1 MLAAQLA
8 LAGGHVLT
16 ELSDGSF
23 MVSRWV
29 HTRHCSDLRAVA
41 QFAKQLGVK
50 P

>member
-23 MVSRWV
+23 MVSRWG
-29 HTRHCSDLRAVA
+29 HTRHCSDLHAVA